1 MTQFGHRSREDLEH
15 NIISK
20 SSREHELAVNWG
32 IMQTLLE
39 VEEHSV
45 KSVNEAV
52 YMYQLRGMK
61 CRQKNAWKRSCYYGI
76 EVNAFGRRSLS
87 I

>member
-1 MTQFGHRSREDLEH
+1 MRLDDARYSSCCLQMTQFGHRSREDLEH

-20 SSREHELAVNWG
+20 SSREHKLAVNWG

-52 YMYQLRGMK
+52 YMYQL
-61 CRQKNAWKRSCYYGI
+61 
-76 EVNAFGRRSLS
+76 
-87 I
+87 